1 MKKRKV
7 KRYDEGGFLADFER
21 EPLRDSSGNIVTD
34 SSGEPIMSG
43 SSPGRSKSMDTPD
56 MRSIRMKTDRA
67 ATMSGIE
74 DTEAEEGR
82 AARAMLNTIRQPAQ
96 PVRSEYD
103 AQSGLDYAPGMGSKK
118 PMASTKPPV
127 KPAAV
132 KPVVNPVVKP
142 AVSSGRGAPGMTAE
156 QFEEGRR
163 KFAEDEGKRNL
174 KRLQETDK
182 PLERINPEA
191 SLMGGPALRGLKA
204 LGAGLAGKMAA
215 RDAPALAGLLGRSKN
230 VGETLSKDMGPVQ
243 YAAGRRSMLQNQRGE
258 GVITPKAPP
267 REVKPRNVDPGARR
281 PTRDELDIE
290 RMGSDYMR
298 KGGRVKASSGSM
310 SSASKRA
317 DGIAMRGKTRGKYI

>member
-1 MKKRKV
+1 
-7 KRYDEGGFLADFER
+7 
-21 EPLRDSSGNIVTD
+21 
-34 SSGEPIMSG
+34 MSG
-43 SSPGRSKSMDTPD
+43 SSPGRSKSMGTPD
-56 MRSIRMKTDRA
+56 MRNIRMKTDRA
-67 ATMSGIE
+67 ATMNGIE

-82 AARAMLNTIRQPAQ
+82 AARAMLNTIKQPAQ

-103 AQSGLDYAPGMGSKK
+103 AQSGLDYAPGIGSKK
-118 PMASTKPPV
+118 PMASAKPPV

-142 AVSSGRGAPGMTAE
+142 AVSSGRGASGMTAE

-243 YAAGRRSMLQNQRGE
+243 YATGRRSMLQNQRGE

-267 REVKPRNVDPGARR
+267 RGGGTDPGARR

-298 KGGRVKASSGSM
+298 KGGKVKKYKSGGSV

>member
-7 KRYDEGGFLADFER
+7 KRFNEGEF
-21 EPLRDSSGNIVTD
+21 
-34 SSGEPIMSG
+34 
-43 SSPGRSKSMDTPD
+43 
-56 MRSIRMKTDRA
+56 
-67 ATMSGIE
+67 IE
-74 DTEAEEGR
+74 DNYARNENREGR
-82 AARAMLNTIRQPAQ
+82 MSTLDPSDIEDAIRGRMMTGKLGEVEYPANKEPARVI
-96 PVRSEYD
+96 SEYD
-103 AQSGLDYAPGMGSKK
+103 TQSGLDYAPGIGSKK
-118 PMASTKPPV
+118 PMVSAKPPV

-142 AVSSGRGAPGMTAE
+142 AVSSGRGASGMTAE

-204 LGAGLAGKMAA
+204 LGAGLAGKMAV

-267 REVKPRNVDPGARR
+267 RGGGTDPGARR

-298 KGGRVKASSGSM
+298 KGGKVKKYKSGGSV